1 MLYVSVITIFPQI
14 IEEYAKYGILKR
26 ALDKRVF
33 RLSAVNLRGFTTD
46 KHQTVDDRPFGG
58 GPGMVLKLGPLV
70 KAIEYTKSKVDAETK
85 VWLFAASGTL
95 FTQKQASHIA
105 KFSAKEDLHLIL
117 LCGRYEGIDARI
129 EHFVDAKLSI
139 GPYVLTGGE
148 LPALV
153 VTDAIVRLLE
163 GSVGNPE
170 SLKEETSFKLR
181 DGIVEVEGEY
191 PQYTRPA
198 VFEYKGKKYKVPDV
212 LLTGDH
218 KKIKQWRDS
227 QKRRQV
233 WKLE

>member
-1 MLYVSVITIFPQI
+1 MLHVSVITIFPQI

-26 ALDKRVF
+26 ALDKGIF
-33 RLSAVNLRGFTTD
+33 KLYPINLRDFTTD

-58 GPGMVLKLGPLV
+58 GPGMVLKLEPFV
-70 KAIEYTKSKVDAETK
+70 KAIEYAKSKIDVKTK
-85 VWLFAASGTL
+85 VWLFTANGTL
-95 FTQKQASHIA
+95 FTQKQASQIA
-105 KFSAKEDLHLIL
+105 RVLSKEDLHLIL

-129 EHFVDAKLSI
+129 EHFVDAKISI

-153 VTDAIVRLLE
+153 VTDAIVRLVE

-170 SLKEETSFKLR
+170 SLKEETSFKLK
-181 DGIVEVEGEY
+181 DGRVTVEGEY

-198 VFEYKGKKYKVPDV
+198 VFEYKGKRYEVPDV

-227 QKRRQV
+227 QKRRQE